1 MSANLNKQP
10 DIEIFTT
17 VNCPYCWAAKELLE
31 RKSLTYKEIKVDNRP
46 DLREKL
52 QNLSGSHTVPQ
63 IWIAN
68 VHIGGFTELDACE
81 NSGRLDRLL
90 SK

>member
-1 MSANLNKQP
+1 MSIHFNGP
-10 DIEIFTT
+10 STVEIFTT
-17 VNCPYCWAAKELLE
+17 TNCPFCWAAKELLE
-31 RKSLTYKEIKVDNRP
+31 RKSLAYDEVKVDGRP

-63 IWIAN
+63 IWINN
-68 VHIGGFTELDACE
+68 VHIGGFTELEACD

-90 SK
+90 GK